1 MSLYDIYGN
10 VVVSGD
16 TTESNVQNWKGRN
29 GIFDGDSITS
39 GYKLPETVGELLG
52 LSKVY
57 NIALSGQSIGNA
69 PEGTIG
75 HWKNRLNN
83 YKPDVDFV
91 YIMGDINSGDNPTGS
106 FGDKTEDT
114 WYGRWFLFLSAI
126 KEMYPSIPV
135 FLVAT
140 FANYKNSTS
149 IGTYRYAEAFREM
162 AEYHGCI
169 FINLPMECQL
179 AMVNLKSAGAWSTT
193 GTQNV
198 HQNVERAKK
207 YLYPYIAKRI
217 NEYIPIDEADETA
230 IALDK
235 NTLTVAV
242 GETAQLASTL
252 TPSNAIS
259 QTNVWNIDN
268 TDIAY
273 IAAGAVHARAAG
285 TATITVETRHGHKA
299 TCEVT
304 VTEADAE

>member
-1 MSLYDIYGN
+1 MTMYDFSGN
-10 VVVSGD
+10 VISGGNN
-16 TTESNVQNWKGRN
+16 SVQNWKGKN

-39 GYKLPETVGELLG
+39 GYELPETIGELLG
-52 LSKVY
+52 LNTVY
-57 NIALSGQSIGNA
+57 NIAIGGQSIGNSA
-69 PEGTIG
+69 EGTTG

-106 FGDKTEDT
+106 FGDQTEDT
-114 WYGRWFLFLSAI
+114 WHGRWFLFLSAI

-140 FANYKNSTS
+140 FANFKNDTS
-149 IGTYRYAEAFREM
+149 IGSYKYAEAFREM

-169 FINLPMECQL
+169 FINLPLESQL
-179 AMVNLKSAGAWSTT
+179 AIVNLKSAGAWSVT

-207 YLYPYIAKRI
+207 YLYPYIAERI
-217 NEYIPIDEADETA
+217 NAYIPIGESDETA
-230 IALDK
+230 IALD
-235 NTLTVAV
+235 NTTLTVAV

-252 TPSNAIS
+252 TPSNAIC
-259 QTNVWNIDN
+259 QTNVWTIDS

-273 IAAGAVHARAAG
+273 VAAGIIHARAAG
-285 TATITVETRHGHKA
+285 TATITVETRHGYKA
-299 TCEVT
+299 ACTLT
-304 VTEADAE
+304 VTEATA